1 MLNGV
6 VQQQP
11 IPKDVIGELS
21 DSSAYLDDPSEL
33 QQRLKSEGYL
43 LLRQV
48 LDIDR
53 VLAARQE
60 ILEALM
66 DVGEIEPPAM
76 EGIFSG
82 TSRRLERPEGL
93 GAFWKSVSE
102 GRSIR
107 RVTHGIQLREIMD
120 QVFGEPSRPQDYIF
134 IRVATPGRSTGLH
147 YDHPFFA
154 RGSQRVHTVWLALG
168 DVPIEQG
175 PLVVVQG
182 SNRFSDLI
190 DQALNIDYDS
200 TASPRVMVESDVVTL
215 ARQRRVKLLTAD
227 FHPGDLAV
235 FGMHTLHG
243 SLDNCSQSGRVRLSC
258 DIRFQ
263 PAADSLDDRYFGPDP
278 KGTTGIGYGELNGA
292 KPLTSPWHMR

>member
-1 MLNGV
+1 MRECV
-6 VQQQP
+6 VQEQP
-11 IPKDVIGELS
+11 IPQEVMGELS
-21 DSSAYLDDPSEL
+21 DSSGCLADPPEL
-33 QQRLKSEGYL
+33 QRRLKNEGYL

-48 LDIDR
+48 LDQDC

-66 DVGEIEPPAM
+66 DVGEIEPPAIR
-76 EGIFSG
+76 GVFSG

-102 GRSIR
+102 GPLIR
-107 RVTHGIQLREIMD
+107 QVTHGIQLREIMD
-120 QVFGEPSRPQDYIF
+120 RVFGEPSRPQDYLF
-134 IRVATPGRSTGLH
+134 IRVAPPGRSTDLH

-154 RGSQRVHTVWLALG
+154 RGSQRIHTVWLALG
-168 DVPIEQG
+168 EVPLEEG

-190 DQALNIDYDS
+190 DRARSIDYDS
-200 TASPRVMVESDVVTL
+200 TASPRVMVETDAVTL
-215 ARQRRVKLLTAD
+215 ARQRRVKLLTTD

-243 SLDNCSQSGRVRLSC
+243 SLDNRSEAGRVRLSC
-258 DIRFQ
+258 DVRFQ
-263 PAADSLDDRYFGPDP
+263 PAADPLDDRYFGPDP
-278 KGTTGIGYGELNGA
+278 RGTTGIGYGELNSA